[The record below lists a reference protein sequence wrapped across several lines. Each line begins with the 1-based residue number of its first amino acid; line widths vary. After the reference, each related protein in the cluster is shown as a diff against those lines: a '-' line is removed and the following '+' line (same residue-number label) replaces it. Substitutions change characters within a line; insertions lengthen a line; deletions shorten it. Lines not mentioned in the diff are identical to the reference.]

1 MSGDSHTADCDGK
14 IVEPLLNPCWLEPW
28 IWVITPLAFSRCP
41 LIKTITYNTLWL
53 NYFHSNLH
61 KISFS
66 LCLNRANSWIITQIS
81 VSFLSLRV
89 KAGILSLQQLKILHK
104 FYNFTMSLNSM
115 MITLSLSQFFIWWAL
130 VSFCL
135 YVSKHKTCELIQSS
149 KAVIFYW
156 EKPDIHKLIKF

>member
-1 MSGDSHTADCDGK
+1 LWTTTRWFLKPFSKCSGWFLQEVCSSVLT
-14 IVEPLLNPCWLEPW
+14 
-28 IWVITPLAFSRCP
+28 FSRCP

-66 LCLNRANSWIITQIS
+66 LRLNRANSWIITQIS

-89 KAGILSLQQLKILHK
+89 KAGILSLQQLKILRK

-115 MITLSLSQFFIWWAL
+115 MITLCSSQFFIWWAL
-130 VSFCL
+130 VIFCL

-149 KAVIFYW
+149 KAVILYR